1 MLKQLL
7 KFKNIAF
14 LICVFVSQI
23 AWGQMNF
30 YNGNG
35 ITVMGDP
42 TTSVNGF
49 GSNTNQF
56 EVRSCFYNVNF
67 DVSITIN
74 GTYNVVN
81 TSNPGTIISTINS
94 GMQTRLNN
102 IQLGSYEIIN
112 SNTQAVFATFNVMP
126 KYNVEIKSISLSGYK
141 IVKDTLFICAKEE
154 TMDVYMNMY
163 QFSVD
168 NSPICKKSISNF
180 GGGMLGE
187 KTYINK
193 KEASFSNAVLKNGD
207 KLEVRLGR
215 IYGRDPSF
223 GNNIDPQCTM
233 FCFNQNSDSLVSQ
246 EVTVKLV
253 QNEILP
259 KPILKNNI
267 KSICAGDTATLIRN
281 NTLNQV
287 YTISNNSY
295 NYSDTVSTKKIT
307 SAPTTV
313 YLRSINTK
321 ANGCYAVSDTVHI
334 LRKNCGFTKI
344 RGIVYQEIGY
354 MYGPYDKGIDPV
366 FDNVK
371 VSLKIGNNTQLA
383 YAYTNQNGVYE
394 FTIDST
400 LTKYQNVYVSI
411 ADANYYQVN
420 NYASFSG
427 SNQYY
432 ELNLKT
438 YLLASNDLSTTL
450 TSGRNRPGF
459 TIPLFLNVENRGKAT
474 NKGNL
479 TLQLDANYTLVD
491 ATPVP
496 TTIVGNTLTWDLDS
510 IKSSN
515 TSYLRVN
522 AKLSPSIALGT
533 NLKSTLTLTP
543 AIPDLN
549 ASNNLTVLDAIVTGS
564 FDPNDITVTPKGFGE
579 EGFIKATDSLD
590 YVIRCQNMGTDT
602 AFTIVVKS
610 PISPYWD
617 LSTFKM
623 IDASH
628 SYQLNINKDTL
639 VWTFANILMPD
650 NKVDEPNSHAQLHF
664 KVKQKA
670 GNAPL
675 TQIKASAGIYFDYNA
690 PVMTN
695 VALNTIEQPTGIE
708 NNETKGLLKLYPN
721 PTSGEFVI
729 QEIGLLN
736 IYNQLGEKVYSTN
749 NQSNTS
755 INVSNLPI
763 GIYYVELINEKANLR
778 TKLILK

>member
-1 MLKQLL
+1 
-7 KFKNIAF
+7 
-14 LICVFVSQI
+14 
-23 AWGQMNF
+23 
-30 YNGNG
+30 
-35 ITVMGDP
+35 
-42 TTSVNGF
+42 
-49 GSNTNQF
+49 
-56 EVRSCFYNVNF
+56 
-67 DVSITIN
+67 
-74 GTYNVVN
+74 
-81 TSNPGTIISTINS
+81 
-94 GMQTRLNN
+94 
-102 IQLGSYEIIN
+102 
-112 SNTQAVFATFNVMP
+112 
-126 KYNVEIKSISLSGYK
+126 
-141 IVKDTLFICAKEE
+141 
-154 TMDVYMNMY
+154 
-163 QFSVD
+163 
-168 NSPICKKSISNF
+168 
-180 GGGMLGE
+180 
-187 KTYINK
+187 
-193 KEASFSNAVLKNGD
+193 
-207 KLEVRLGR
+207 
-215 IYGRDPSF
+215 
-223 GNNIDPQCTM
+223 
-233 FCFNQNSDSLVSQ
+233 
-246 EVTVKLV
+246 
-253 QNEILP
+253 
-259 KPILKNNI
+259 
-267 KSICAGDTATLIRN
+267 
-281 NTLNQV
+281 
-287 YTISNNSY
+287 
-295 NYSDTVSTKKIT
+295 
-307 SAPTTV
+307 
-313 YLRSINTK
+313 
-321 ANGCYAVSDTVHI
+321 
-334 LRKNCGFTKI
+334 
-344 RGIVYQEIGY
+344 
-354 MYGPYDKGIDPV
+354 
-366 FDNVK
+366 
-371 VSLKIGNNTQLA
+371 
-383 YAYTNQNGVYE
+383 
-394 FTIDST
+394 
-400 LTKYQNVYVSI
+400 
-411 ADANYYQVN
+411 
-420 NYASFSG
+420 
-427 SNQYY
+427 
-432 ELNLKT
+432 
-438 YLLASNDLSTTL
+438 
-450 TSGRNRPGF
+450 
-459 TIPLFLNVENRGKAT
+459 
-474 NKGNL
+474 
-479 TLQLDANYTLVD
+479 LVD
-491 ATPVP
+491 ATPAP

-564 FDPNDITVTPKGFGE
+564 FDPNDITVSPKGFGE

-729 QEIGLLN
+729 QENGLLN